1 MIVCAGAWEA
11 ELQVLEV
18 NWGPMEE
25 HLVFLNTELYLQRQT
40 KTQLCPWWL
49 VVTRIPTEFLM
60 WSGGQMQIPPLITTH
75 DTHYSNL
82 SFHWASTTFTYA
94 YHPNPSSIIYYAY
107 STQSTQT
114 NKVGFFC

>member
-40 KTQLCPWWL
+40 KTQLCP
-49 VVTRIPTEFLM
+49 
-60 WSGGQMQIPPLITTH
+60 
-75 DTHYSNL
+75 
-82 SFHWASTTFTYA
+82 
-94 YHPNPSSIIYYAY
+94 
-107 STQSTQT
+107 
-114 NKVGFFC
+114 